1 MKKDLRKIAKK
12 LRRQGY
18 SFREISERLN
28 IAKSTASLWSRKEII
43 SESGKKRMHNLII
56 FSQIKA
62 RKVLLDKQEKY
73 YQELDDKCSVL
84 KNGGRYKK
92 DDLKIFLAL
101 IYWAEGTKT
110 KKNLGFT
117 NSDPDMIKIY
127 LKLLRASF
135 DIKEK
140 KLSAWLHLHDY
151 HNRKEMISF
160 WSKITGIDKKRISI
174 YNKKHSGKQKKE
186 GYKGCI
192 SVHYGNYRI
201 FDEIM
206 LIIKRFTNFKI

>member
-1 MKKDLRKIAKK
+1 MTKKIIEKAKN
-12 LRRQGY
+12 LRRSGY
-18 SFREISERLN
+18 SFREISELLN
-28 IAKSTASLWSRKEII
+28 VAKSTVSLWARKEII

-62 RKVLLDKQEKY
+62 RKILFDKQEKY
-73 YQELDDKCSVL
+73 YKDLDNKCSVL
-84 KNGGRYKK
+84 KNGGKYKK

-135 DIKEK
+135 DIKEE

-151 HNRKEMISF
+151 HNRQEMIDF

-174 YNKKHSGKQKKE
+174 YNKEHSGKQKKE

-192 SVHYGNYRI
+192 SVRYGDYRI

-206 LIIKRFTNFKI
+206 LIIKRFVDLKI